1 MLELDFMRLAFAVG
15 IVVGV
20 LAPAVGFFLVE
31 RRQSLVGD
39 GLGHVAFAGV
49 AAGYLL
55 GISPVLT
62 ALCFAVVGAFAIE
75 WLRSRG
81 GTAGDQALALVFYTG
96 IALGIVLVSKANRLD
111 AGLFQFL
118 FGSIL
123 TVTRD
128 DLWVVLALGG
138 VSLAAIALL
147 YRGLVAVV
155 LDEEGS
161 RVAGAPVGLLNTA
174 VAVLA
179 ALTVGISMRIVG
191 ILLIAALMVLPVIA
205 AQRVA
210 WSLRSTLGLATA
222 DLGQVDE
229 GIGIRD
235 PNYLTAELD
244 SRTAEITLLGGY
256 RAVKTETLT
265 MDFLAGGRM
274 NWFSTGLQLE
284 GPNRSIEGKVKQNW
298 LDPLIGMR
306 THAALGGKWGLSV
319 YGDVGG
325 ILWGSDITWQGVGTV
340 DYQINQK
347 MAVGVG
353 YRHWKVN
360 YDDGDFLYNVKQS
373 GPLIVFRSRL

>member
-1 MLELDFMRLAFAVG
+1 MLELEFMRLAFAVG

-96 IALGIVLVSKANRLD
+96 IALGIVLVSSANRFD
-111 AGLFQFL
+111 VGLFQFL

-123 TVTRD
+123 TVTRN
-128 DLWVVLALGG
+128 DLWVVLALGS
-138 VSLAAIALL
+138 VSLSAIALL

-161 RVAGAPVGLLNTA
+161 RVAGVRVGLLNTT

-179 ALTVGISMRIVG
+179 ALTIGISMRVVG
-191 ILLIAALMVLPVIA
+191 ILLIAALMALPVLA

-210 WSLRSTLGLATA
+210 WSLRSTLCLAM
-222 DLGQVDE
+222 
-229 GIGIRD
+229 GIGIV
-235 PNYLTAELD
+235 
-244 SRTAEITLLGGY
+244 S
-256 RAVKTETLT
+256 VV
-265 MDFLAGGRM
+265 
-274 NWFSTGLQLE
+274 TGLVLSYY
-284 GPNRSIEGKVKQNW
+284 GDLAPGGTIVLVAAGAFVV
-298 LDPLIGMR
+298 
-306 THAALGGKWGLSV
+306 AALV
-319 YGDVGG
+319 E
-325 ILWGSDITWQGVGTV
+325 
-340 DYQINQK
+340 
-347 MAVGVG
+347 A
-353 YRHWKVN
+353 R
-360 YDDGDFLYNVKQS
+360 
-373 GPLIVFRSRL
+373 PRLR

>member
-1 MLELDFMRLAFAVG
+1 MLELEFMRLAFAVG
-15 IVVGV
+15 IVVGI

-123 TVTRD
+123 TVTRG
-128 DLWVVLALGG
+128 DLWVVIALGG
-138 VSLAAIALL
+138 VSLAAIVLL

-210 WSLRSTLGLATA
+210 WSLRSTLG
-222 DLGQVDE
+222 
-229 GIGIRD
+229 I
-235 PNYLTAELD
+235 
-244 SRTAEITLLGGY
+244 
-256 RAVKTETLT
+256 AV
-265 MDFLAGGRM
+265 
-274 NWFSTGLQLE
+274 
-284 GPNRSIEGKVKQNW
+284 
-298 LDPLIGMR
+298 
-306 THAALGGKWGLSV
+306 
-319 YGDVGG
+319 
-325 ILWGSDITWQGVGTV
+325 
-340 DYQINQK
+340 
-347 MAVGVG
+347 AVGVG
-353 YRHWKVN
+353 SVVAGLTVSY
-360 YDDGDFLYNVKQS
+360 YADLPPG
-373 GPLIVFRSRL
+373 GTIVLLAAASFVAATALRAVPRT